1 MQQIQRGQKVQ
12 GCSAPPFGEAARCQI
27 SPKKAEKSVARRL
40 TDPLV
45 MLADSIR
52 KVRSRPVL
60 ATEED
65 SAGNGVVPQAEGS
78 HIEDGDIDREP

>member
-1 MQQIQRGQKVQ
+1 MQGPYRGLLSPRTGK
-12 GCSAPPFGEAARCQI
+12 AARCQI

-52 KVRSRPVL
+52 KVCARPVL

-65 SAGNGVVPQAEGS
+65 SAGNGVVAEAQGS
-78 HIEDGDIDREP
+78 HVEYGDIHGEV